1 MRTKFYIK
9 DNNGDIFSENR
20 KTRYRLIKGQE
31 LKEYIANG
39 MCKNK
44 NFFVFVD
51 DQGDKIVIEG
61 NKKIIDEYI
70 SEKRHSRYIRN
81 IKKSLGYV
89 VISNGE
95 PIKRSDCLTILD
107 TLADE
112 SVRFE
117 DDLIE
122 ADLLERLRLALALLE
137 DDEYDLVY
145 FLYLMDNP
153 FSERELAF
161 LTDTPQTTINYRKA
175 KVIGKL
181 KKYLNQ

>member
-1 MRTKFYIK
+1 MSTKFYIK
-9 DNNGDIFSENR
+9 DNNGEIFSENR

-31 LKEYIANG
+31 LKEYITNG

-61 NKKIIDEYI
+61 KKEIIEECV
-70 SEKRHSRYIRN
+70 SEKRHSRYIRT

-89 VISNGE
+89 VVSKDE
-95 PIKRSDCLTILD
+95 PIKQSDSLTNLD

-122 ADLLERLRLALALLE
+122 ADLLERLRIALTLLE
-137 DDEYDLVY
+137 DDEYDLIY
-145 FLYLMDNP
+145 FLYLMDDP

-175 KVIGKL
+175 KVIEKI
-181 KKYLNQ
+181 KKYINF